1 MVSVFVVADNSLA
14 TLPLALIIISG
25 INAWHCNYRDIE
37 PDLNI
42 VELC

>member
-14 TLPLALIIISG
+14 TLPLALIISG